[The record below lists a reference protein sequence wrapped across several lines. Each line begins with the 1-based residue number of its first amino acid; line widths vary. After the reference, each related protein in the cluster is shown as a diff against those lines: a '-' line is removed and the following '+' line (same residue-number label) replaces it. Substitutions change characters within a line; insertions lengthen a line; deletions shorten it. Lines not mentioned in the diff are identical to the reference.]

1 MMPRGKKLKMP
12 LIYLVLTTGLFLSIF
27 PYLWMVLSSFKV
39 SGEIFTR
46 FWPSK
51 LTLSNYAFIYK
62 EVQVRKGIL
71 LVASLIV

>member
-39 SGEIFTR
+39 SGEIFY
-46 FWPSK
+46 P
-51 LTLSNYAFIYK
+51 
-62 EVQVRKGIL
+62 L
-71 LVASLIV
+71 LA